1 MQLST
6 PPRSLNKMAAFS
18 QVGLNS
24 SPAMG
29 YSVNGQH
36 SELYYS
42 VQMDEHVSIHI
53 RPYAFKLSINDR
65 HDCLGVVLKF

>member
-1 MQLST
+1 
-6 PPRSLNKMAAFS
+6 
-18 QVGLNS
+18 
-24 SPAMG
+24 MG